1 MTYEEEIEMLT
12 VAMKETEST
21 RMYERYLAVRL
32 HLEGRTLTEIA
43 DILGRS
49 FPAISGYWNAYR
61 KQGLQGLELGEYP
74 GGIRKLSDE
83 QEERLKETIA
93 KQRPV
98 DVGFEAKYTWTLRII
113 RTWILREFGEKYTL
127 KGISKMLNRL
137 GFSYT
142 KATYTLVRANKEEQ
156 KQFREVTLPEL
167 KQQLSQGEID
177 HLLFED
183 ESMIRAYLALQ
194 YNWFPKGQQRKI
206 PTHGEHKGAKLFAAI
221 DYETGHVTH
230 REEEKFDAAAFGRF
244 LIDILQ
250 AYPKGKLV
258 IVLDNAHAH
267 HADEIQPLLR
277 KNPRLQ
283 LVFLPKYSPELN
295 PVEGLWKWLKQDV
308 VNNVFFHKYY
318 VIRTH
323 VAAFMKRVNQ
333 SPLEL
338 IDRLLVRA

>member
-1 MTYEEEIEMLT
+1 MNHEHKIEQLT
-12 VAMKETEST
+12 TAMKDTENT

-49 FPAISGYWNAYR
+49 FPTISGYWNDYC
-61 KQGLQGLELGEYP
+61 KHGLSGLEFGECP

-83 QEERLKETIA
+83 QEERLKKAIA
-93 KQRPV
+93 NQRPV
-98 DVGFEAKYTWTLRII
+98 DVGFEAKYTWTLKII
-113 RTWILREFGEKYTL
+113 RAWILREFGEKYTL

-142 KATYTLVRANKEEQ
+142 KATYTLVRANKEER
-156 KQFREVTLPEL
+156 KHFREVTLPEL
-167 KQQLSQGEID
+167 KEELNHGKIS

-206 PTHGEHKGAKLFAAI
+206 ATYGEHKGAKLFAAI
-221 DYETGHVTH
+221 DYETGQVTH
-230 REEEKFDAAAFGRF
+230 REEENFDTKAFQRF
-244 LIDILQ
+244 LVDILH

-258 IVLDNAHAH
+258 MILDNARAH
-267 HADEIQPLLR
+267 HADEIQKFLR
-277 KNPRLQ
+277 EHSRLQ

-308 VNNVFFHKYY
+308 VNNVFFHKFYI
-318 VIRTH
+318 IRSH

-333 SPLEL
+333 HPLEA
-338 IDRLLVRA
+338 IDRLLVRI